1 MLSTTGQ
8 TAWVTYMFKNTVN
21 NTLNSLPCNYFNK
34 ISSNG
39 TPSQISM
46 KFNTGNTFT
55 NMVSGFTEITEGF
68 VFDQFYALVQINTG
82 QTPSFDGWKIINLTS
97 QIPTTNGVNTPFIKP
112 SNLLGISFTINYTS
126 FNSASTFD
134 LEDHLSGLTTNY
146 LGTTGITTSSQFG
159 DEQPFPGSVRLVRAT
174 DIEEMNMMIN
184 LPTGTFGDN
193 PSSTGGYSQNPTFP
207 KTGTLPPTY
216 ITEVALLD
224 SNKEPLVVAKAPT
237 PVKRAGTQVFAIK
250 LDF

>member
-1 MLSTTGQ
+1 
-8 TAWVTYMFKNTVN
+8 
-21 NTLNSLPCNYFNK
+21 
-34 ISSNG
+34 
-39 TPSQISM
+39 M

-97 QIPTTNGVNTPFIKP
+97 QIPTTNGVNSPFIKP
-112 SNLLGISFTINYTS
+112 LNLLGVSFTINYTS
-126 FNSASTFD
+126 FNGAATFD

-146 LGTTGITTSSQFG
+146 LGTTGITTSAQFG

-184 LPTGTFGDN
+184 LP
-193 PSSTGGYSQNPTFP
+193 STQFTKTQNPTYISGD
-207 KTGTLPPTY
+207 KY

-224 SNKEPLVVAKAPT
+224 GNKEPLVVAKAPT